1 MFSFSSLQAR
11 NNKYNCVKFSEVIV
25 TYKSSL
31 SQFHSWQTEY
41 NKLLQQGEFCSVV
54 YCIYLLLFGLYR
66 QLHVYTSVSRFF
78 PAEVKDLYTLYASN
92 DEA

>member
-1 MFSFSSLQAR
+1 M
-11 NNKYNCVKFSEVIV
+11 KFSEVIV

-54 YCIYLLLFGLYR
+54 YCIYLLLFG
-66 QLHVYTSVSRFF
+66 
-78 PAEVKDLYTLYASN
+78 
-92 DEA
+92 